1 MSIQQNDKTP
11 GARAG
16 RSLGFFGRHILLGLR
31 RWQRQKAI
39 AQLRQL
45 DDRQLADIGISRNDI
60 PLVVDGMISSPYG
73 RKTPAEPPR
82 GPRVDEEVPLR
93 EAA

>member
-1 MSIQQNDKTP
+1 MSIQKNDKTP
-11 GARAG
+11 GARA
-16 RSLGFFGRHILLGLR
+16 RRTLGFFGRQIVLGLE
-31 RWQRQKAI
+31 RWHRQRAI

-60 PLVVDGMISSPYG
+60 PLVVDEMISSPYG

-82 GPRVDEEVPLR
+82 DPRVEEDVPLR

>member
-1 MSIQQNDKTP
+1 MSIQQNDKISD
-11 GARAG
+11 ARAG
-16 RSLGFFGRHILLGLR
+16 RALGFFGRHILLGLR

-82 GPRVDEEVPLR
+82 GPRMDEEVPLR

>member
-1 MSIQQNDKTP
+1 MSIHHNDKTQ
-11 GARAG
+11 GARMR
-16 RSLGFFGRHILLGLR
+16 RSLGFFGRQIMLGLQ

-60 PLVVDGMISSPYG
+60 PLVVDGMLASPHG
-73 RKTPAEPPR
+73 RKTPAEPAR
-82 GPRVDEEVPLR
+82 GPRVEDDVPLR